1 MLVKSEIIN
10 RGFNELK
17 ELFIYNCS
25 KIIGEPVGK
34 KFLLAVSG
42 GVDSMVLCYLFEE
55 WKVPYAIAHVNF
67 KLRGHESDEDEKFIR
82 EFALKKET
90 PFFLHEA
97 DTSDYAEKNK
107 VSIQMA
113 ARDIRYSFLRD
124 TAKNK
129 GYDYIV
135 TAHHLND
142 QAETFFINL
151 SRGTGIDGLCGMKD
165 LDNNLFRPL
174 LKFSKDE
181 ILHFAQLMHIQYRED
196 SSNKEDKYT
205 RNKIRHHLIPL
216 MEELNPSFIDVLGK
230 NISILKNVR
239 EIHNKVIRKYKK
251 ELVKKTSFGFE
262 IELENILRLD
272 YPGHILFELLQPYQF
287 NIDIAESII
296 RNSHNESG
304 KRFFSASHRIIV
316 SRGIIIITKLLP
328 SELQTFLLEDYK
340 NDITEPI
347 SLKFTET
354 TPEEEISKHP
364 HLAYFDLDKIKKPL
378 YLRKWHKGDSF
389 FPFGMKG
396 KKKLSDFFIDLKMS
410 LVEKENTWL
419 LTSEDQIIWVI
430 GRRIDDRF
438 KVTNSTKSVL
448 KIEWLV

>member
-1 MLVKSEIIN
+1 M
-10 RGFNELK
+10 K
-17 ELFIYNCS
+17 ELFLYHCS

-55 WKVPYAIAHVNF
+55 YKVPYAIAHVNF
-67 KLRGHESDEDEKFIR
+67 KLRGNESDEDENFIR
-82 EFALKKET
+82 EFALKREI
-90 PFFLHEA
+90 PFFLHVSNTKE
-97 DTSDYAEKNK
+97 YVEENK
-107 VSIQMA
+107 VSTQMA
-113 ARDIRYSFLRD
+113 ARDIRYSFLRE
-124 TAKNK
+124 TAKNN

-165 LDNNLFRPL
+165 LENNLFRPL
-174 LKFSKDE
+174 LNFSKDE
-181 ILHFAQLMHIQYRED
+181 IIHFAQLMKIPYRED
-196 SSNKEDKYT
+196 SSNNEDKYT
-205 RNKIRHHLIPL
+205 RNKIRHHIIPL
-216 MEELNPSFIDVLGK
+216 LEEINPSFINVFGK

-239 EIHNKVIRKYKK
+239 DIHNQYIRKFKK
-251 ELVKKTSFGFE
+251 ELVKKTEYGFE
-262 IELENILRLD
+262 IELKEILKLD
-272 YPGHILFELLQPYQF
+272 FPSHILFELLQPFHF
-287 NIDIAESII
+287 NLDIAESII
-296 RNSHNESG
+296 RNSHDESG
-304 KRFFSASHRIIV
+304 KRFFSASHRIII

-328 SELQTFLLEDYK
+328 NELETYLLEDYK
-340 NDITEPI
+340 NNITEPI
-347 SLKFTET
+347 SLNFTET
-354 TPEEEISKHP
+354 TPDEEINSNFN
-364 HLAYFDLDKIKKPL
+364 LAYFDLDKIKKPL
-378 YLRKWHKGDSF
+378 YIRKWHKGDSF
-389 FPFGMKG
+389 FPLGMKG